1 MTLASHPGSVRSVR
15 RESNPGPRGW
25 WVLCIVP
32 ACAFFAAFWMLP
44 MVRLLTL
51 PADKGWVTYFAVL
64 TESNYL
70 SSLLNTLVLSIGVT
84 VFTLVLGA
92 CVGIFLART
101 QFVGRKLLMSLLTL
115 PLSFPGVII
124 GFFVILLG
132 GRQGLVA
139 SWADDLGWGRWTFAY
154 GLLGLFLAYL
164 YFSLP
169 RAIAS
174 YVAAAQAMD
183 PALEE
188 AARSLGASRWRIVRD
203 VWMPE
208 LAPATLACGAIVF
221 ATSMGAFGTAFTL
234 ASKFEVIP
242 ITIYNEFTNYA
253 NFPLAAALSIALGLV
268 TWAALALAR
277 RWGGEAAMGA

>member
-1 MTLASHPGSVRSVR
+1 MPSASRQQPAR
-15 RESNPGPRGW
+15 RDAGTSGRGW
-25 WVLCIVP
+25 LAVCIAP
-32 ACAFFAAFWMLP
+32 AVAFFAAFWLLP
-44 MVRLLTL
+44 IVRLLAL
-51 PADKGWVTYFAVL
+51 PADKGWETYFVVL
-64 TESNYL
+64 TEARYL
-70 SSLLNTLVLSIGVT
+70 ASLLNTLLLSVSVT
-84 VFTLVLGA
+84 LLTLVLGA
-92 CVGIFLART
+92 SVGVFLART
-101 QFVGRKLLMSLLTL
+101 RFVGRKVLLSLLTL

-132 GRQGLVA
+132 GRQGVIA
-139 SWADDLGWGRWTFAY
+139 SWADDWGLGRWTFAY

-174 YVAAAQAMD
+174 YMAAAQAMD

-221 ATSMGAFGTAFTL
+221 ATAMGAFGTAFTL

-253 NFPLAAALSIALGLV
+253 NFPLAASLSITLGLV
-268 TWAALALAR
+268 TWVALALSR
-277 RWGGEAAMGA
+277 RVGGQAAAGV